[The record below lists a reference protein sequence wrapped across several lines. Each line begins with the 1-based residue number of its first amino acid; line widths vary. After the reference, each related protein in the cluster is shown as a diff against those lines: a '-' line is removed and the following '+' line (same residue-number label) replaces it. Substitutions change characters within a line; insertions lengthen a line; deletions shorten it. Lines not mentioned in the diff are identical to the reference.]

1 MHTNCNQKPINKNLI
16 ENITISDLQQ
26 KLFNSKCINRLAEK
40 VIEHHRMTL
49 AEEKKDIQA
58 FERKLADIQK
68 KLDNIVTAIADG
80 LYNPSMKATM
90 DKLEQEK
97 ADVLI
102 MISETQSKIKTTSLD
117 KAMVVAYLEKDIEAL
132 KNKNPDD
139 IKKIIQ
145 TYVEKVV
152 IYEEHVEVFLV
163 LIVHTIGGGEENRT
177 PVQRYCCIGFSERS
191 LCFKF
196 RVVDA
201 RRQASLTL
209 SR

>member
-1 MHTNCNQKPINKNLI
+1 
-16 ENITISDLQQ
+16 
-26 KLFNSKCINRLAEK
+26 
-40 VIEHHRMTL
+40 MTL

-177 PVQRYCCIGFSERS
+177 PVQRYRCIGFSERS